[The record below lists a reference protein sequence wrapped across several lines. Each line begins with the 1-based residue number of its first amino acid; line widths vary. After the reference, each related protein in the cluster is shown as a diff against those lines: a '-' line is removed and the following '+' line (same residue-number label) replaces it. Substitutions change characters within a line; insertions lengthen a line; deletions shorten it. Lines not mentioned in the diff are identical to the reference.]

1 MRIVWAASMLTLFLL
16 FHSGAAGAPAEAGHG
31 YLGVGLGDAPAGAP
45 VAAAMVGPLDP
56 NGPAAKSG
64 LRRGDLIRSV
74 NGHPVESGTA
84 LQSYI
89 FSQRPGAVLVFDVL
103 RSGSSGYAETRVT
116 ATLASPPGN
125 NPSPTPGA
133 VARVEPPPTPPVT
146 SNPGGGQANLRYVS
160 YRDASQER
168 AFTVP
173 VPAGW
178 RVGGR
183 MVRYG
188 PITIAPFVQAMTPDG
203 SIFVQIGD
211 WRIKEYSDT
220 PGTREGQIYLPGT
233 SIMFY
238 RRFETAEQYARSYS
252 LGFAKQLG
260 CGGPSFTGSE
270 SLPPAGM
277 ATVPQARLDTHMVNF
292 ACQRSGQRYV
302 GRVMVT
308 VQSYRVA
315 WSTSW
320 DILYLACELAREDLS
335 ATGVAVFDKMR
346 NGFAFDSNW
355 NAKEAGIARAAIKPS
370 MVSLDN
376 TLKLTQDFDQNV
388 INGTITVH
396 DPTTGT
402 RSDINIGAEPFYF
415 SNGQGRF
422 YNSYDPTPRSG
433 FHAVNPVQ

>member
-1 MRIVWAASMLTLFLL
+1 MLALL
-16 FHSGAAGAPAEAGHG
+16 VLVHSGGAAGAPADAGHG

-56 NGPAAKSG
+56 NGPAAKAG
-64 LRRGDLIRSV
+64 LRRGDLIRAV
-74 NGHPVESGTA
+74 NGHAVESGTA

-89 FSQRPGAVLVFDVL
+89 LSQRPGAVLVFDVM
-103 RSGSSGYAETRVT
+103 RRGASGYAETRLT
-116 ATLASPPGN
+116 ATLASPPGT
-125 NPSPTPGA
+125 NPSPPTGA
-133 VARVEPPPTPPVT
+133 VTTVEAPPTPPPA
-146 SNPGGGQANLRYVS
+146 SNPGAVPANLRYVS
-160 YRDASQER
+160 YQDASKEG

-188 PITIAPFVQAMTPDG
+188 PVTIAPFVQAMTPDG

-211 WRIKEYSDT
+211 WRIKDYSDT
-220 PGTREGQIYLPGT
+220 PGAREGQLYFPGT
-233 SIMFY
+233 SIMVY

-252 LGFAKQLG
+252 QGFAKQLG

-270 SLPPAGM
+270 ALPPAGV
-277 ATVPQARLDTHMVNF
+277 ATVPQAKLDTHLVSF
-292 ACQRSGQRYV
+292 ACQRSGQRYI

-315 WSTSW
+315 WSTGW
-320 DILYLACELAREDLS
+320 DILYLACLLAREDLS
-335 ATGVAVFDKMR
+335 AMGVAVFDKMR
-346 NGFAFDSNW
+346 NGFAFSSAW
-355 NAKEAGIARAAIKPS
+355 NAKEAGIARAAIKPT
-370 MVSLDN
+370 MDSLDN
-376 TLKLTQDFDQNV
+376 TLRLTQEFDQNV
-388 INGTITVH
+388 INGTITVK

-415 SNGQGRF
+415 SDGSRF
-422 YNSYDPTPRSG
+422 YNSYDPTPRPG

>member
-1 MRIVWAASMLTLFLL
+1 
-16 FHSGAAGAPAEAGHG
+16 
-31 YLGVGLGDAPAGAP
+31 
-45 VAAAMVGPLDP
+45 
-56 NGPAAKSG
+56 
-64 LRRGDLIRSV
+64 
-74 NGHPVESGTA
+74 
-84 LQSYI
+84 
-89 FSQRPGAVLVFDVL
+89 
-103 RSGSSGYAETRVT
+103 
-116 ATLASPPGN
+116 
-125 NPSPTPGA
+125 
-133 VARVEPPPTPPVT
+133 
-146 SNPGGGQANLRYVS
+146 
-160 YRDASQER
+160 
-168 AFTVP
+168 
-173 VPAGW
+173 
-178 RVGGR
+178 